1 MLIQWAN
8 SYTSKVSR
16 TVVKKP
22 QILICTAYW
31 IDGAGCA
38 AAVGSGSG
46 FEADWQAFLFGAQY
60 LHSELFFSI
69 PSFKSPAKKEKKY
82 LCEQRLIKSCTWFF
96 LAFLIFHNFS
106 AAKALVKVS

>member
-1 MLIQWAN
+1 M
-8 SYTSKVSR
+8 SR

-60 LHSELFFSI
+60 LHSELFLSI
-69 PSFKSPAKKEKKY
+69 PSFKSPAKKKRKKIS
-82 LCEQRLIKSCTWFF
+82 LRTKANKKLHMVLPCIFDLSQFFSSKSF
-96 LAFLIFHNFS
+96 
-106 AAKALVKVS
+106 AKGQLNSE